1 MLYQRSVRNNCLVSS
16 TDAIVTIIIV
26 DEYNQRN
33 SLFRPKRLIDQLPED
48 NSCVLLFLSWDSSL
62 IVNIVE
68 EGCILHLGGIKP
80 QDYASAAHHNGPQ
93 LTGDT
98 IQRLYATIGNSP
110 LPLQL
115 ASIYMRD
122 NDIGVNEYL
131 DLFSHVVERANL
143 VQHKV
148 FDPLS
153 GQSQSI
159 LNSVLRICNVV
170 AECCPVAFKLLQLA
184 SCLTHLDIPHCLPK
198 LWCSNSTET
207 DLQNGIGYLK
217 RLSIFSYNETTKAF
231 LVDPVIGSTLQCHLH
246 LTNQLE
252 GILILASQVTLGC
265 IPNKYAV
272 IDSREYESCYLE
284 HGKTILSLYGQ
295 QRHIKLSRSSARMAS
310 MLVQALQDLGYHEQ
324 AQELAGLALKLAR
337 TSFGDEDE
345 YSLAARTDLAA
356 SLDFAGKFSEAEE
369 ETRIVLRQRKSLLGP
384 TNPATLTSMKNL
396 AMTIEHQGRHG
407 EAEALY
413 RELID
418 IQTLTETPYSKAML
432 ATKQNLAVSLQTQ
445 GKLEEAYNLFQQVL
459 DGRIQQGESTLAVY
473 YSMSNVGCSLWGQNR
488 VDEAWETHS
497 VVFS

>member
-1 MLYQRSVRNNCLVSS
+1 
-16 TDAIVTIIIV
+16 
-26 DEYNQRN
+26 
-33 SLFRPKRLIDQLPED
+33 
-48 NSCVLLFLSWDSSL
+48 
-62 IVNIVE
+62 
-68 EGCILHLGGIKP
+68 
-80 QDYASAAHHNGPQ
+80 
-93 LTGDT
+93 
-98 IQRLYATIGNSP
+98 
-110 LPLQL
+110 
-115 ASIYMRD
+115 
-122 NDIGVNEYL
+122 
-131 DLFSHVVERANL
+131 
-143 VQHKV
+143 
-148 FDPLS
+148 
-153 GQSQSI
+153 
-159 LNSVLRICNVV
+159 
-170 AECCPVAFKLLQLA
+170 
-184 SCLTHLDIPHCLPK
+184 
-198 LWCSNSTET
+198 
-207 DLQNGIGYLK
+207 
-217 RLSIFSYNETTKAF
+217 
-231 LVDPVIGSTLQCHLH
+231 
-246 LTNQLE
+246 
-252 GILILASQVTLGC
+252 
-265 IPNKYAV
+265 
-272 IDSREYESCYLE
+272 
-284 HGKTILSLYGQ
+284 
-295 QRHIKLSRSSARMAS
+295 MAS

-497 VVFS
+497 VVFSRCEQDLGRDNPQTIRSMTWMALILQSMGDKYFDEAERYWTESLDLYRARLGRQHPDTLRTQRGLVTILHERGRQGRALRVCQDLYELTRKHREFGPRHPDFLDIKDHQKQLIEEIAEAKSEDLGSWPPEPSFVHSNL